1 MKWKDT
7 EYLAYL
13 EGQVHIISQLLRAEA
28 ISIGVLEVDG
38 NRLGEYFDLFKDM
51 MADYLSELG
60 RDYYYHMDHVYSNPS
75 YFIIVI
81 ATTQDK
87 INEARYVF
95 RLTDPDIYRIKLDQL
110 LGGGFTDDVT
120 HAV

>member
-1 MKWKDT
+1 MIWKNS

-13 EGQVHIISQLLRAEA
+13 EGQVHVISQLLNADA

-38 NRLGEYFDLFKDM
+38 KRLGDCFEVFTDM
-51 MADYLSELG
+51 MADYIIEFN
-60 RDYYYHMDHVYSNPS
+60 RDYFYYMDHVYSNPS

-87 INEARYVF
+87 INEARHVF
-95 RLTDPDIYRIKLDQL
+95 RLKDPEIYRIMLDQL
-110 LGGGFTDDVT
+110 LGGGFI
-120 HAV
+120 AV